1 MKPFLRWTV
10 ALVALTTP
18 GWGMATDVS
27 TLQGA
32 VEEAVVRNP
41 EVLARYHAFTA
52 ASEEVGVAR
61 GGLLPRLDADGH
73 VGSETLEQR
82 QMTPP
87 TPPDTWDTYN
97 IGGAGLTLR
106 QLLFDGLATSRE
118 VKRLKYA
125 KRVRYYELMS
135 AAEDSALQA
144 TRAYLD
150 VIRYRKLVNLA
161 SDNYANH
168 KEVFEHVR
176 QRVEAG
182 IGRGVDLEQAG
193 GRLALAEA
201 NLVTENANLHDV
213 SARFQRIVGQE
224 PPYPLQDPPALDGKL
239 PATDELKE
247 GGWRRA
253 PQMNAALENIRA
265 ARADLKS
272 KYGAFWPTLALQGSV
287 DYERNI
293 DNRVDRETRGRL
305 ELMLNWNLF
314 AGGSDRARQRQYKEK
329 LYEAYDIRDKTCRD
343 LRQNVRIA
351 WNDTRKLSDQLQLQ
365 DARQLSTAK
374 ARDAY
379 RQQFDL
385 GQRTLLDL
393 LDTENELYDARRT
406 YKNTEAD
413 YQLAYARVLAPTG
426 YLVNTLGLKS
436 IGTGAVDDGDDPI
449 GDDDRVY
456 CSLEDPSV
464 YQVVKPADRPVA
476 PLPKRRRLES
486 FTLKAD
492 TLFAFD
498 KADLS
503 PRGKESLDGL
513 VDGLMAHAKHKDR
526 TINVHGYTDRLGSDE
541 YNQRLSERRAATVR
555 QYLIGKGLPFGQVT
569 AAGHGEA
576 DPVTGTTCVGDKATR
591 ALIDCLQPDRRVVI
605 DVEGQEE
612 VTIQYDPEARKWES
626 TKASPAVAPAPAP
639 APAPVPESAPGSA
652 PGSDPA
658 ATPQP

>member
-1 MKPFLRWTV
+1 MNAIPRWTLALALLASPAWV
-10 ALVALTTP
+10 AAADI
-18 GWGMATDVS
+18 G

-61 GGLLPRLDADGH
+61 GGLLPRLDLDGH

-87 TPPDTWDTYN
+87 TPPDQMDTYN
-97 IGGAGLTLR
+97 IGGARLTLR
-106 QLLFDGLATSRE
+106 QLLFDGMATSRE
-118 VKRLKYA
+118 VSRLKYA
-125 KRVRYYELMS
+125 RRVRYYELLN

-150 VIRYRKLVNLA
+150 VIRYRKLVALA

-193 GRLALAEA
+193 GRLALAET

-213 SARFQRIVGQE
+213 SARFQRIVGVE

-239 PATDELKE
+239 PAGDELRE
-247 GGWRRA
+247 GGWRHA

-272 KYGAFWPTLALQGSV
+272 KYGPYWPTLALQGSLG
-287 DYERNI
+287 YERNI
-293 DNRVDRETRGRL
+293 DNAIDRETRGRL

-314 AGGSDRARQRQYKEK
+314 AGGTDHARIKQYKEK
-329 LYEAYDIRDKTCRD
+329 LYEAYDVRDKTCRD

-351 WNDTRKLSDQLQLQ
+351 WNDTRKLADQLQLQ
-365 DARQLSTAK
+365 DARQLSTLK

-393 LDTENELYDARRT
+393 LDTENELYDARRS
-406 YKNTEAD
+406 YRNTEAD
-413 YQLAYARVLAPTG
+413 YQLAFARVLAPTG
-426 YLVNTLGLKS
+426 YLVETLGLKPV
-436 IGTGAVDDGDDPI
+436 GAGAVDDGDDPV
-449 GDDDRVY
+449 GDGDRIY
-456 CSLEDPSV
+456 CALQDPSV
-464 YQVVKPADRPVA
+464 YQVTKPADRPVT

-486 FTLKAD
+486 FVLKAD

-498 KADLS
+498 KAELS
-503 PRGKESLDGL
+503 DKGKQSLDGL

-526 TINVHGYTDRLGSDE
+526 TINVHGYTDRLGGAE

-555 QYLIGKGLPFGQVT
+555 QYLVGKGLPRDQVT
-569 AAGHGEA
+569 AQGHGET
-576 DPVTGTTCVGDKATR
+576 DPVTGTTCVGDKPSH

-612 VTIQYDPEARKWES
+612 VVIQYDPDARKWERADAPPS
-626 TKASPAVAPAPAP
+626 ASPSPAPAP
-639 APAPVPESAPGSA
+639 AP
-652 PGSDPA
+652 
-658 ATPQP
+658 

>member
-1 MKPFLRWTV
+1 MSPFLRC
-10 ALVALTTP
+10 ALAAVVLAGPT
-18 GWGMATDVS
+18 GVWAGDVS

-41 EVLARYHAFTA
+41 EVLERYHIFTA

-61 GGLLPRLDADGH
+61 GGLLPHLDVDGH
-73 VGSETLEQR
+73 IGSETLVQDHSV
-82 QMTPP
+82 PP
-87 TPPDTWDTYN
+87 TRRDTYN
-97 IGGAGLTLR
+97 VGGGDITLR
-106 QLLFDGLATSRE
+106 QLLFDGMATPRE

-125 KRVRYYELMS
+125 RRVRYYELL
-135 AAEDSALQA
+135 ATAEDSALQ
-144 TRAYLD
+144 TTKAYLD
-150 VIRYRKLVNLA
+150 VIRYRKLVALA

-193 GRLALAEA
+193 ARLALAET
-201 NLVTENANLHDV
+201 NLITETANLHDV
-213 SARFQRIVGQE
+213 SARFQRLVGVD
-224 PPYPLQDPPALDGKL
+224 PPTPLQDPPALDGKL
-239 PATDELKE
+239 PPADELKE
-247 GGWRRA
+247 GGWRAA

-265 ARADLKS
+265 ARYELKS
-272 KYGAFWPTLALQGSV
+272 KYGPYWPTLALQGSING
-287 DYERNI
+287 ERNV
-293 DNRVDRETRGRL
+293 DNLIDREYRGRL
-305 ELMLNWNLF
+305 ELMMNWNIF
-314 AGGSDRARQRQYKEK
+314 SGGSDHARIRQYREK
-329 LYEAYDIRDKTCRD
+329 LYEAYDTRDKTCRD
-343 LRQNVRIA
+343 IRQNVRIA
-351 WNDTRKLSDQLQLQ
+351 WNDTRKLHDQLVLQ
-365 DARQLSTAK
+365 DERQLSTAK

-406 YKNTEAD
+406 YKNSEAD
-413 YQLAYARVLAPTG
+413 YQLAFARVLAPSG
-426 YLVNTLGLKS
+426 YLVKALGLRTVGS
-436 IGTGAVDDGDDPI
+436 EAVDDGDDPI
-449 GDDDRVY
+449 GDGDRVY
-456 CSLEDPSV
+456 CTLEDPSI
-464 YQVVKPADRPVA
+464 YQVTKPADRPVT

-503 PRGKESLDGL
+503 ERGKQSLDGL

-526 TINVHGYTDRLGSDE
+526 IINVHGYTDRLGGVE

-555 QYLIGKGLPFGQVT
+555 QYLIGKGLPFAQVT
-569 AAGHGEA
+569 AQGHGEN
-576 DPVTGTTCVGDKATR
+576 DPVTGTTCVGTKKTA

-612 VTIQYDPEARKWES
+612 ITIQYDPDAHKWERAD
-626 TKASPAVAPAPAP
+626 TPPAGAPAPAP
-639 APAPVPESAPGSA
+639 APAPA
-652 PGSDPA
+652 
-658 ATPQP
+658 Q